1 MGIKYI
7 KVDQNAPDFVQPNEG
22 DAGYDLRSNEDVI
35 LKPFV
40 WNVVGTGIAI
50 TIPKGYVGLVRGRS
64 GLAFKDT
71 VFPFHGTIDSVYRG
85 EWRLLVRLDPS
96 ASYDCMDLSHHI
108 KRGDKIAQVVFV
120 QYLSEPTELVD
131 RLDETE
137 RGKKGFGSTGV

>member
-1 MGIKYI
+1 MGIKYM

-22 DAGYDLRSNEDVI
+22 DAGYDIRSNEDVT
-35 LKPFV
+35 
-40 WNVVGTGIAI
+40 VGAYDKAIVSTGIAI
-50 TIPKGYVGLVRGRS
+50 TIPTGYVGLVRGRS
-64 GLAFKDT
+64 GLAFKHSI
-71 VFPFHGTIDSVYRG
+71 FPFHGTIDSAFRG
-85 EWRLLVRLDPS
+85 EVKILIHYDPDIHEPDE
-96 ASYDCMDLSHHI
+96 YHI